1 MLVINSKIILPPL
14 IIAALLSCEKSP
26 DAAGKDTSAQAAS
39 PVRAWVNQTA
49 ITQTQLDY
57 ALERITGGA
66 IVPLDNAVH
75 KKVLDSVVSSR
86 AMSLLAE
93 EGMSAKDKE
102 RLELQVQAY
111 REELLTKAYINQHA
125 TPEPVTSD
133 MVEQYYF
140 DHLDE
145 FGGKEVKSFEYITSV
160 GALDDD
166 VRKALLQRLENL
178 MRDPKADLQKAVAS
192 LRQDGYVVKYKAAE
206 MSVELVQEPIKG
218 LLQQTKSSEFS
229 PIFDQTDQIVLLR
242 VNSSK
247 TMDAKA
253 LSEVA
258 ADIRKKLAPL
268 QLKKSIKDLVE
279 RAKQQVEIK
288 YEGTGD

>member
-1 MLVINSKIILPPL
+1 MLAAISKVVLPPL
-14 IIAALLSCEKSP
+14 MIAALLSCEKSQ
-26 DAAGKDTSAQAAS
+26 DAAEKGPSAPSVS
-39 PVRAWVNQTA
+39 PVRAWVNQTSV
-49 ITQTQLDY
+49 TQGQLDY

-75 KKVLDSVVSSR
+75 KKVLDSVISSR
-86 AMSLLAE
+86 AMAILAE
-93 EGMSAKDKE
+93 QEMTATDKE
-102 RLELQVQAY
+102 HLELQVQAY

-178 MRDPKADLQKAVAS
+178 MRDPKTDLQKAVAS

-206 MSVELVQEPIKG
+206 MSTELVQEPIKG

-229 PIFDQTDQIVLLR
+229 PILDQADQIVLVR
-242 VNSSK
+242 VKSSK

-268 QLKKSIKDLVE
+268 QLKKSIKDLVD

>member
-1 MLVINSKIILPPL
+1 MLAAISKVVLPPL
-14 IIAALLSCEKSP
+14 MIAALLSCEKSQ
-26 DAAGKDTSAQAAS
+26 DAAGKDTSAPSVS

-49 ITQTQLDY
+49 ITQGQLDY

-75 KKVLDSVVSSR
+75 KKVLDSVISSR
-86 AMSLLAE
+86 AMAILAE
-93 EGMSAKDKE
+93 QEMSATNKE

-111 REELLTKAYINQHA
+111 REELLTKAYINRHA

-140 DHLDE
+140 DHPDE
-145 FGGKEVKSFEYITSV
+145 FGGKQLKSFEYITSV

-166 VRKALLQRLENL
+166 VRKALLQRFGNL
-178 MRDPKADLQKAVAS
+178 SADPKVDLQKAAAS
-192 LRQDGYVVKYKAAE
+192 LKQDGYVVKYKAAE
-206 MSVELVQEPIKG
+206 MPVGLVQEPIKS
-218 LLQQTKSSEFS
+218 LLQQTNSSQFAHLL
-229 PIFDQTDQIVLLR
+229 DQADQVVLLR

-247 TMDAKA
+247 IMDAKA